1 MTELGLRSETERSP
15 DVFFVLCEDGMGP
28 ALYGTLYTVIMP
40 QDAGRFRVWDDG
52 DGFDVFFKLRDRWH
66 RVDAAWKQL
75 KGKDL
80 DPAESRP
87 VSITT
92 FGRKVLKK
100 TYGVKEW
107 KPRKR

>member
-15 DVFFVLCEDGMGP
+15 DVFFVLCEDGTGP

-52 DGFDVFFKLRDRWH
+52 NGFDVLFKLRGRWH
-66 RVDAAWKQL
+66 RVDAAWRQL
-75 KGKDL
+75 KRRNL
-80 DPAESRP
+80 DPEESRP

-92 FGRKVLKK
+92 FGRRVLKK

-107 KPRKR
+107 KPKRR